1 MHKKKVQYRNS
12 IHLIFFKAI
21 YGNTLNSMK
30 ILIFFFI
37 VFPKTPLMTIEG
49 PLGLCTLLEGPL
61 MSLTSFPSLIASNA
75 VSMRLAIGLNATL
88 YEYTKKDI
96 YY

>member
-1 MHKKKVQYRNS
+1 
-12 IHLIFFKAI
+12 
-21 YGNTLNSMK
+21 
-30 ILIFFFI
+30 
-37 VFPKTPLMTIEG
+37 MTIEG

-96 YY
+96 YFKYFIVWIQKSIRPRCSPPRLPICLSRRF